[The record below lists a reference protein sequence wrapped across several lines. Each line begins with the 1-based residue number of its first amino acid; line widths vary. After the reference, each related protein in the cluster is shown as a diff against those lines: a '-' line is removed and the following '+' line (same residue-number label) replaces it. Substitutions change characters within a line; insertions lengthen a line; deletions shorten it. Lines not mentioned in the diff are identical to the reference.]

1 MDPAMPTTWNR
12 CRRWRRPNAGSTST
26 ISSGVAA
33 HSEEP
38 ERYMQVLRGFLTDL
52 EIRAAAAL

>member
-1 MDPAMPTTWNR
+1 
-12 CRRWRRPNAGSTST
+12 
-26 ISSGVAA
+26 VAA

-38 ERYMQVLRGFLTDL
+38 EGYMQVLRGFLTDL